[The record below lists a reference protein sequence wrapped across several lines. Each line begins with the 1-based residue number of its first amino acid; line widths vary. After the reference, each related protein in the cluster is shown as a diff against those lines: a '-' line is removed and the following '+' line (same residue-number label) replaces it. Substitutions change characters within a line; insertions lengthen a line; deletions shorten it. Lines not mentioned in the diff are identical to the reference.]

1 MQQFNE
7 ATSTN
12 VEAWMWPAKNI
23 KLQQLSADVNSSDI
37 ISTATS
43 NFLESAGEGGLTI
56 ATEKPN
62 VAQVVVAKQ
71 LAASQ
76 QRYVTLQ
83 FE

>member
-62 VAQVVVAKQ
+62 VAQVVVAK
-71 LAASQ
+71 
-76 QRYVTLQ
+76 
-83 FE
+83 